1 MTSASDYLTSLF
13 GLIGKTALVTG
24 GTRGIGAALG
34 IALASAG
41 ADIISLQRHPSNGSD
56 VESTIRALGRNFSTY
71 ECDLSQIVDFDALI
85 QKICIDDGFE
95 IDILINCA
103 GISHR
108 SPAISYPLEKWD
120 DIFHVNVKSTFLLS
134 RSLAKHWFSTSL
146 SRGPL
151 PQAKK
156 IINIA
161 SVLSFTGSY
170 EVAAYASSKGA
181 VGQLTKSLSNEWMG
195 KGICVT
201 ALAPGYIETEMTSG
215 YSEETE
221 RFILARTPAGKMG
234 KPEDLAG
241 AIVYLAST
249 ASDFA
254 SGEIHVV
261 DGGFSG
267 R

>member
-1 MTSASDYLTSLF
+1 VVFSIIYLPYL
-13 GLIGKTALVTG
+13 
-24 GTRGIGAALG
+24 R
-34 IALASAG
+34 ASAG
-41 ADIISLQRHPSNGSD
+41 ADIVSLQRHPSSGSD
-56 VESTIRALGRNFSTY
+56 IKATIGALGRNFTTY
-71 ECDLSQIVDFDALI
+71 QCDLSQDVDFDTI
-85 QKICIDDGFE
+85 IKKICIDDRFE

-108 SPAISYPLEKWD
+108 SPATSYPLEKWD

-134 RSLAKHWFSTSL
+134 RSLAKHWLSTSL
-146 SRGPL
+146 SSSAL

-170 EVAAYASSKGA
+170 GVAAYASSKGA

-201 ALAPGYIETEMTSG
+201 ALAPGYIETDMTSG

-221 RFILARTPAGKMG
+221 RLILTRTPAGKMG
-234 KPEDLAG
+234 KPADLAG

-249 ASDFA
+249 ARYVLL
-254 SGEIHVV
+254 H
-261 DGGFSG
+261 FS
-267 R
+267 RHNCR